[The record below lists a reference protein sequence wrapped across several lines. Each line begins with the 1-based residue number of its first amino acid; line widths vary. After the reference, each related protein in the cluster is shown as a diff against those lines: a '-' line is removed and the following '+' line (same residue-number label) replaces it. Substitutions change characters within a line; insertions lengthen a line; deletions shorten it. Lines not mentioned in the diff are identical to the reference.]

1 MIKNMKNAIFTKL
14 EISKKRRRKKKDL
27 KPKLRK
33 LMSYGTALHEVHV
46 TYVFF
51 MVGMDIYQSP
61 RF

>member
-1 MIKNMKNAIFTKL
+1 MLYLQNLKYQRK
-14 EISKKRRRKKKDL
+14 EEEKKKDL